1 MAEPSAIAASVAS
14 AERLRAGLWRENPV
28 LVQALG
34 MCPTL
39 AVSNTATNALTMGLA
54 TAAVLLAS
62 AVVISAIRGLIPP
75 QVRLACFVLVIA
87 TFVTVAS
94 LLLEA
99 FAPALH
105 GNLGAFLSL
114 IVVNC
119 IILGRIEAVAS
130 RQPVHVAAAD
140 ALGMGGGLARIIGEA
155 PIMLASAAFRRELA
169 GFGVLDHEHLS
180 LPHVPLGGGWLR
192 LGGRLAADRD
202 AVSDAMTEGEKGGVR
217 FAVLVDAAL
226 APQSLV
232 FPVEPELALKDALK
246 HRHQFYVIL
255 SVKLHRVP
263 PQAIRRVVRAIA
275 VSITERMRHDSAS
288 G

>member
-1 MAEPSAIAASVAS
+1 MAARIDPSADASSGAG
-14 AERLRAGLWRENPV
+14 AERFRAGLWRENPV

-39 AVSNTATNALTMGLA
+39 AVSNTAINALTMGLA
-54 TAAVLLAS
+54 TASVLMAS
-62 AVVISAIRGLIPP
+62 ALVISAIRGLIPP

-87 TFVTVAS
+87 TFVTIAS

-140 ALGMGGGLARIIGEA
+140 ALGMGGGFVLGLVALGS
-155 PIMLASAAFRRELA
+155 LRELLGQGALFGQRLLPEAFEPWQVLQLPA
-169 GFGVLDHEHLS
+169 GGFFA
-180 LPHVPLGGGWLR
+180 
-192 LGGRLAADRD
+192 LAALVLGFRAVDRRRR
-202 AVSDAMTEGEKGGVR
+202 ARE
-217 FAVLVDAAL
+217 
-226 APQSLV
+226 
-232 FPVEPELALKDALK
+232 
-246 HRHQFYVIL
+246 
-255 SVKLHRVP
+255 VP
-263 PQAIRRVVRAIA
+263 
-275 VSITERMRHDSAS
+275 T
-288 G
+288 

>member
-140 ALGMGGGLARIIGEA
+140 ALGMGGGFVLGLVALGS
-155 PIMLASAAFRRELA
+155 LRELLGQGALFGQRLLPEAFEPWQVLQLPA
-169 GFGVLDHEHLS
+169 GGFFA
-180 LPHVPLGGGWLR
+180 
-192 LGGRLAADRD
+192 LAALVLGFRAVDRRRR
-202 AVSDAMTEGEKGGVR
+202 ARE
-217 FAVLVDAAL
+217 
-226 APQSLV
+226 
-232 FPVEPELALKDALK
+232 
-246 HRHQFYVIL
+246 
-255 SVKLHRVP
+255 VP
-263 PQAIRRVVRAIA
+263 
-275 VSITERMRHDSAS
+275 T
-288 G
+288 